1 LHTKELFNNT
11 CELLY
16 FPKKSIDSCVW
27 VKYSGHFKTAT
38 LLRYIAENNL
48 LVYADNYL
56 LGEIHEALIV
66 GFNFSAGEADKI
78 IQLISP
84 FIIIDTPHNVYRL
97 SKDAKDNYLYDLCVQ
112 NNCRYLITIDKEI
125 LADKTAPFI
134 RKTDAWLKK
143 RRR

>member
-1 LHTKELFNNT
+1 MPT
-11 CELLY
+11 
-16 FPKKSIDSCVW
+16 PKKCCIDSWVW
-27 VKYSGHFKTAT
+27 VKYAGHFKTST

-56 LGEIHEALIV
+56 PGEIHQALSEGS
-66 GFNFSAGEADKI
+66 GFTVSGADKI

-84 FIIIDTPHNVYRL
+84 FIIIEAPRNIFRL
-97 SKDAKDNYLYDLCVQ
+97 SKDAKDNYLYDLCIQ

-125 LADKTAPFI
+125 LSDTNAPFI

-143 RRR
+143 RKKT